1 VCVKLFLHFT
11 LYVDNIINNIC
22 ILISFVDWLQ
32 SKAQSKKLINDT
44 AKSKFEKDNV
54 EYGKFIGNY
63 KNDGVSGE
71 FDSLTYSHSEEMLKV
86 YKIFLLIFFY
96 NFCLC

>member
-1 VCVKLFLHFT
+1 LYI
-11 LYVDNIINNIC
+11 YVDNIINNIC

-32 SKAQSKKLINDT
+32 SNRTQSKKHINDT
-44 AKSKFEKDNV
+44 AKSKFGKDNV

-86 YKIFLLIFFY
+86 HNKIFLLIFFN
-96 NFCLC
+96 NFYLC

>member
-1 VCVKLFLHFT
+1 M
-11 LYVDNIINNIC
+11 INNIC
-22 ILISFVDWLQ
+22 ILIPFVDWLQ
-32 SKAQSKKLINDT
+32 SNRAQSKKHTNDT

-86 YKIFLLIFFY
+86 YKIFLLILFNNFY
-96 NFCLC
+96 LC